1 MPRLLMSADKK
12 DVEPNRKGV
21 GVYDRPAS
29 ADRLRNLRLWVLMI
43 AAILSVFSAY
53 FFLDS

>member
-1 MPRLLMSADKK
+1 MNADKK
-12 DVEPNRKGV
+12 GGVEPNRKRV

-29 ADRLRNLRLWVLMI
+29 ADRMRNLRLWVLVI
-43 AAILSVFSAY
+43 AVILSVFGAY